1 MKKILLAFAISVLFA
16 PLVRAQIAE
25 VENEEKFDTDSIIR
39 DFDNRPFFGIY
50 KDNYFVGGT
59 SIGSKPTSHNS
70 DVKFQVSISQRLT
83 RSTLPFNTYAF
94 LFYSQKC
101 MWNVFEKSLPM
112 RDFNFNPGLG
122 ISKLLVSKNRLVGK
136 VTLMIEHESN
146 GRDKMYDRSWN
157 KLSLAGNIYLTPHI
171 MIHGKY
177 WLTYIDSKQ
186 NKDILRYSGIYQT
199 GIQIM
204 SNDRKWVFSTT
215 LVKRKGWN
223 LNYNTIVDVG
233 YRIRKKDNQFL
244 MLHYYNGY
252 GENLLDYNKFHS
264 RLRIGLLIKPRFFSD
279 F

>member
-1 MKKILLAFAISVLFA
+1 MTKFLLTFLLAVCGATALH
-16 PLVRAQIAE
+16 AQIVE
-25 VENEEKFDTDSIIR
+25 VEKEERINTDSVIS

-59 SIGSKPTSHNS
+59 SIRSKPTNHNS
-70 DVKFQVSISQRLT
+70 DVKFQVSIAQRLT
-83 RSTLPFNTYAF
+83 KSVLPFHTYMY

-112 RDFNFNPGLG
+112 RDFNFNPGIG
-122 ISKLLVSKNRLVGK
+122 FTKLLVSKNRLVGK

-157 KLSLAGNIYLTPHI
+157 KLSIAGNIYLTPNF

-199 GIQIM
+199 GIQVL
-204 SNDRKWVFSTT
+204 SNNQRWVFSATV
-215 LVKRKGWN
+215 VKRKGWN
-223 LNYNTIVDVG
+223 LNANTIVDVG
-233 YRIRKKDNQFL
+233 WRIRKSDNQFL

-264 RLRIGLLIKPRFFSD
+264 RLRIGLLIKPKFFSD